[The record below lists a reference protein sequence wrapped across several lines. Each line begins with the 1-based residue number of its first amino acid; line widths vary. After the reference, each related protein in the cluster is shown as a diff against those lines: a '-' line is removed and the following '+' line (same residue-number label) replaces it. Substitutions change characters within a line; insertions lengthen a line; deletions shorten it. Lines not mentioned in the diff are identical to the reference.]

1 MTSRFQQ
8 RAIAAVGGLGVAL
21 GIAWAWSAAGGRFE
35 NLWRTPAQQGDRLMA
50 RRQFAEAAKAYP
62 DPRHRADALYRAGDF
77 KQAAAEY
84 GRVATPEGSFNRGN
98 ALVMAGQYPEAIASY
113 DLAIRG
119 RPGWNDPV
127 RNREIAQVRL
137 KRIHPPNDGS
147 EGTGGQLK
155 PDEIVFDQKPADAKS
170 QETETV
176 TGGSISDA
184 DIQAVWLRRVQTKP
198 ADFLRAKFA
207 YQQSRQSTSASAN
220 GSPGERP

>member
-1 MTSRFQQ
+1 MTTRFRR
-8 RAIAAVGGLGVAL
+8 RAIAAAAALGLLL
-21 GIAWAWSAAGGRFE
+21 GIAWAWSAAGGRFA
-35 NLWRTPAQQGDRLMA
+35 NLWRTPAQQGDRLMT
-50 RRQFAEAAKAYP
+50 RRQFAEAARIYP
-62 DPRHRADALYRAGDF
+62 DPRHRADALYRSGDF

-127 RNREIAQVRL
+127 RNREIARVRL
-137 KRIHPPNDGS
+137 QRIHPPNDGS
-147 EGTGGQLK
+147 EGTGGQIK
-155 PDEIVFDQKPADAKS
+155 PDEIAFDRKPADSKS

-176 TGGSISDA
+176 TGGTMSDA
-184 DIQAVWLRRVQTKP
+184 EIQAVWLRRVQTKP

-207 YQQSRQSTSASAN
+207 YQQSRTSDSGN
-220 GSPGERP
+220 DRQGDRP

>member
-1 MTSRFQQ
+1 MTTRFER
-8 RAIAAVGGLGVAL
+8 RAIAVAGVLGIAL
-21 GIAWAWSAAGGRFE
+21 GIAWAWSAAGGRFA

-62 DPRHRADALYRAGDF
+62 DPRHRAEALYRAGDF

-98 ALVMAGQYPEAIASY
+98 ALVMTGQYAEAIASY

-155 PDEIVFDQKPADAKS
+155 PDETVFDQKPADSKS

-176 TGGSISDA
+176 TGGAMSDA

-207 YQQSRQSTSASAN
+207 YQQSRQSASGN
-220 GSPGERP
+220 DRQGDRP